1 MSATAEAAA
10 GGATLRALLRSAEA
24 RLRASGI
31 EAPQLDA
38 RLLLAAALEMAP
50 DALRFAA
57 DRALS
62 ANEAAR
68 IEALLARRIAREP
81 VSRILGRREFW
92 SLEFRITP
100 DVLDPRADSET
111 LIEAALALFPNRA
124 AALRVLD
131 LGTGSGCL
139 LLAALHEFPNATG
152 LGIDASAKALEAA
165 RGNAARL
172 GLAGR
177 ARFAEGDWARG
188 IPTAERF
195 DLVLCNPPYIAES
208 ERARLAPEVARHD
221 PPAALF
227 AGPEGL
233 DAYRAILPGLGR
245 LLASGGHALF
255 EIGAAQGAAVR
266 AIAEACGLTVVEI
279 RRDLASRERC
289 VVIR

>member
-131 LGTGSGCL
+131 LGTGSGAIAIAIAHARPDARVTATDIDP
-139 LLAALHEFPNATG
+139 AALALAQANARRHG
-152 LGIDASAKALEAA
+152 AALEALQ
-165 RGNAARL
+165 GSWWQP
-172 GLAGR
+172 LAGR
-177 ARFAEGDWARG
+177 RFEL
-188 IPTAERF
+188 I
-195 DLVLCNPPYIAES
+195 VSNPPYIA
-208 ERARLAPEVARHD
+208 AGDLHLPALRHE
-221 PPAALF
+221 PQHALVSG
-227 AGPEGL
+227 ADGL
-233 DAYRAILPGLGR
+233 DALRRIAAEAAAHLAPGGR
-245 LLASGGHALF
+245 LLVEH
-255 EIGAAQGAAVR
+255 GAEQGAAVR
-266 AIAEACGLTVVEI
+266 ALVAAGGLQ
-279 RRDLASRERC
+279 DLGTRADLGERPRC
-289 VVIR
+289 SGGALAGE